1 MPKIKFLNAKKEVDV
16 PEGTNLRKAA
26 MDAGV
31 DVYSGIHK
39 KWFAN
44 CHGLGLCCQCRMYI
58 KKGQEN
64 VSQPGIWEKI
74 HTNTNPFGFF
84 GKIGHEQE
92 MRLSCQ
98 TKVYGDVEVEATPEF
113 NWHGEKFWA

>member
-1 MPKIKFLNAKKEVDV
+1 MPKIKFVNQKKEVEV
-16 PEGTNLRKAA
+16 PEGTNLRQAA
-26 MDAGV
+26 MKAGV
-31 DVYSGIHK
+31 EVYSGIHK

-44 CHGLGLCCQCRMYI
+44 CHGYGVCCQCRMYV

-64 VSQPGIWEKI
+64 VSPPGLWEKF

-84 GKIGHEQE
+84 GKIGHENE

-98 TKVYGDVEVEATPEF
+98 TTVHGDVEVESTPEF